1 MNIKG
6 MTSGD
11 LIELLEEIK
20 RELETRKEAA
30 AAQYAQEQKEKER
43 LIISARTAEIIKKIR
58 GIIRNVSQEGRA
70 RPDIFINDR
79 KGGKMVKVQF
89 PFHSERDTLNLLT
102 KIKASVETLER
113 VEKVE
118 IYESD
123 RYGFG
128 VLWSLEIKV

>member
-1 MNIKG
+1 MNIKE

-20 RELETRKEAA
+20 RELEIRKEGAEK
-30 AAQYAQEQKEKER
+30 YAQEQREKER

-70 RPDIFINDR
+70 RPDIFVNDR

-89 PFHSERDTLNLLT
+89 PFHSERDTLNLLN

-118 IYESD
+118 IYESN

-128 VLWSLEIKV
+128 VIWSLKIKI

>member
-20 RELETRKEAA
+20 RELEIRKEGAEK
-30 AAQYAQEQKEKER
+30 YAQEQREKER

-70 RPDIFINDR
+70 RPDIFVNDR

-89 PFHSERDTLNLLT
+89 PFHSERDTLNLLN

-118 IYESD
+118 IYESN

-128 VLWSLEIKV
+128 VIWSLKIRI

>member
-20 RELETRKEAA
+20 RELEIRKEGAEK
-30 AAQYAQEQKEKER
+30 YAQEQREKER

-70 RPDIFINDR
+70 RPDIFVNDR
-79 KGGKMVKVQF
+79 KGGKMVEVQF
-89 PFHSERDTLNLLT
+89 PFHSERDTLNLLN

-118 IYESD
+118 IYESN

-128 VLWSLEIKV
+128 VIWSLKIRI

>member
-20 RELETRKEAA
+20 RELEIRKEGAEK
-30 AAQYAQEQKEKER
+30 YAQEQREKER

-70 RPDIFINDR
+70 RPDIFVNDR
-79 KGGKMVKVQF
+79 KCGKMVKVQF
-89 PFHSERDTLNLLT
+89 PFNSERDTLNLLN

-118 IYESD
+118 IYESN

-128 VLWSLEIKV
+128 VIWSLKIKI

>member
-20 RELETRKEAA
+20 RELEIRKEGAEK
-30 AAQYAQEQKEKER
+30 YAQEQREKER

-70 RPDIFINDR
+70 RPDIFVNDR
-79 KGGKMVKVQF
+79 KGGKMVEVQF
-89 PFHSERDTLNLLT
+89 PFHSERDTLNLLN

-118 IYESD
+118 IYESN

-128 VLWSLEIKV
+128 VIWSLKIKI

>member
-20 RELETRKEAA
+20 RELEIRKEGAEK
-30 AAQYAQEQKEKER
+30 YAQEQREKER

-70 RPDIFINDR
+70 RPDIFVNDR

-89 PFHSERDTLNLLT
+89 PFHSEMDTLNLLN

-118 IYESD
+118 IYESN

-128 VLWSLEIKV
+128 VIWSLKIRI

>member
-20 RELETRKEAA
+20 RELEIRKEGAEK
-30 AAQYAQEQKEKER
+30 YAQEQREKER

-70 RPDIFINDR
+70 RPDIFVNDR

-89 PFHSERDTLNLLT
+89 PFHSERDTLNLLN

-118 IYESD
+118 IYESN

-128 VLWSLEIKV
+128 VIWSLKIKI